1 MKIANNKRIVIT
13 SLTSVVLTETIY
25 NIVQYKKCKK
35 ELTKALENHS
45 DFICNCSMKIKK
57 IRNKDLEAI

>member
-1 MKIANNKRIVIT
+1 MKIANNKRILIS

-25 NIVQYKKCKK
+25 NIVQYIKYKK

-45 DFICNCSMKIKK
+45 DFVYGCSMKIKK